1 MPRPTLILG
10 TLTPDASSDV
20 PLYKQ
25 LYDGLRAAILDGR
38 IAPGAQ
44 LPSTRS
50 LGRELGIGR
59 NTVIAAYEQL
69 TAEGYLSPHIGAGTI
84 VADIPPDTLLEVK
97 EPLGDL
103 KPATSAPTPILS
115 ARGQVLA
122 GIERNAARYNGLK
135 ARAFQHGLP
144 AVDEFPRA
152 VWSRLLGERA
162 KSLRASFYDYE
173 LSAGLPELQTAIA
186 AYVGAARGVIASPE
200 QVIVTTG
207 AQSALDLAARML
219 IDPGDRVWH
228 EEPGYLGARG
238 AFLGGGAEIIPIPVD
253 ESGMKVEEAIAS
265 AAVPRL
271 IYVTPSHQYPL
282 GCTLTL
288 PRRLALI
295 DYARRESAWIIEDD
309 YDSEYRY
316 TGRPIA
322 AMQGLD
328 RSGSVIYMGTFA
340 KTLFPAL
347 RIGYLIVP
355 QKLVKAFGTALRL
368 TGQTPATLHQAA
380 LADFMTQ
387 GHFGAHVRRMRALY
401 AERRACLIDAIQNHL
416 GDWLEPIPG
425 EGGLQLAT
433 KLAPDLEDRLVS
445 LTGRDEQIITTPL
458 SNYCLEK
465 PRYSGLHMGFAAVP
479 MGDIERAA
487 KRLGA
492 LVSNQRTSLKQT
504 PPTPEHVGKLKVS
517 P

>member
-10 TLTPDASSDV
+10 TLSLDASAET

-25 LYDGLRAAILDGR
+25 LYDGLRASILDGR
-38 IAPGAQ
+38 IAPGSQ
-44 LPSTRS
+44 LPSTRALAS
-50 LGRELGIGR
+50 ELQIGR
-59 NTVIAAYEQL
+59 NTIIAAYEQL
-69 TAEGYLSPHIGAGTI
+69 TAEGYLAPHVGSGTR
-84 VADIPPDTLLEVK
+84 VADIPPDTLLEVDASSK
-97 EPLGDL
+97 RKRQAPAPSSPL
-103 KPATSAPTPILS
+103 LS
-115 ARGQVLA
+115 KRGQVLA
-122 GIERNAARYNGLK
+122 GIERNAARYHGLK
-135 ARAFQHGLP
+135 ALAFQHGLP
-144 AVDEFPRA
+144 AVEEFPRA
-152 VWSRLLGERA
+152 IWSRLIGERA

-173 LSAGLPELQTAIA
+173 LSAGLPELQAAIA
-186 AYVGAARGVIASPE
+186 AYVGAARGVIAAPE
-200 QVIVTTG
+200 QVIVITG

-238 AFLGGGAEIIPIPVD
+238 AFLGSGADIVPIPVD
-253 ESGMKVEEAIAS
+253 ENGMKVEDAVAT
-265 AAVPRL
+265 APVPRL

-282 GCTLTL
+282 GHTLTL

-295 DYARRESAWIIEDD
+295 EYARRENAWIIEDD

-328 RSGSVIYMGTFA
+328 RGGSVIYMGTFA

-355 QKLVKAFGTALRL
+355 QTLAKSFGTALRL

-380 LADFMTQ
+380 LADFITQ

-401 AERRACLIDAIQNHL
+401 AERRACLIDSIERYMS
-416 GDWLEPIPG
+416 DWLQPVSG

-433 KLAPDLEDRLVS
+433 KLVPELNDRLVS
-445 LTGRDEQIITTPL
+445 QRGREAQVVTTPL

-465 PRYSGLHMGFAAVP
+465 PVHSGLHMGFAAVP
-479 MGDIERAA
+479 PGDIERAA

-492 LVSNQRTSLKQT
+492 VISRNDASL
-504 PPTPEHVGKLKVS
+504 S
-517 P
+517 ARNAAR